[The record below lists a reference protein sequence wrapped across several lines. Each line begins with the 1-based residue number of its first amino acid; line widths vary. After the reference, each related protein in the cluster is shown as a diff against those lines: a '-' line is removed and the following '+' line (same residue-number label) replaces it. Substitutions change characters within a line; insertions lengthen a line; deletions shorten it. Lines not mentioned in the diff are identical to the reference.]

1 MKAFTLA
8 LAAIA
13 LLAVTD
19 TDAAPTTSKVAAGK
33 GQTITI
39 TNKDNFCLILP
50 KSPGEEIG
58 ASEDDAVAFCT
69 TKNMAN
75 APDSNKFPTGFIKS
89 QYYSKNDKWVQM
101 IGRFDRT
108 KYSLSK
114 NDGGGQYDIKAPPKS
129 KCYNYPHYVEFVE
142 PDNGIYCLRCCK
154 EKADCPLNKSTYGC
168 QKVLKLTVPK

>member
-8 LAAIA
+8 LAAVA

-19 TDAAPTTSKVAAGK
+19 AAPTTAKVAAGK
-33 GQTITI
+33 GQIITI
-39 TNKDNFCLILP
+39 LNEKDFCLMLP

-58 ASEDDAVAFCT
+58 KSEDDAVAFCT
-69 TKNMAN
+69 KKNLQG
-75 APDSNKFPTGFIKS
+75 APNSNDFPKNFIKS
-89 QYYSKNDKWVQM
+89 QYYTKNDKWVQM
-101 IGRFDRT
+101 IGRFRPE
-108 KYSLSK
+108 KYSLSRK
-114 NDGGGQYDIKAPPKS
+114 DGGGQYDIKAPPKS
-129 KCYNYPHYVEFVE
+129 KCANYPHYVEFIE